1 MSRKM
6 IIDEDKVFDA
16 CALVEEIVK
25 TLTSTGCTQ
34 DTVLSLVLVK
44 TSQASFLLNQVL
56 EEGELV

>member
-6 IIDEDKVFDA
+6 VMDEDKVFDA

-25 TLTSTGCTQ
+25 TIALTNAQ
-34 DTVLSLVLVK
+34 DTSGLSLLVK
-44 TSQASFLLNQVL
+44 ASQAALLLNQAL